1 MCNGHHLL
9 EIRGVRLGSRDP
21 DTSRYKTGTMK
32 SYRTNKE
39 MSKLILVLGATGA
52 QGRAVVNS
60 LLAPTEDG
68 TPSPYAVR
76 ALSRDP
82 ESKHALSLSEQGV
95 EVFKGDTSNLASVA
109 AALDGAYGAWINI
122 DGFTVGEQREI
133 YAGLRIFELAKQ
145 TKSLRHYIWSSLD
158 YNLKK
163 GGYNQKYRC
172 EHYDAKG
179 RVAEWLA
186 QQPSVVSDTDLS
198 WSVVTSG
205 PYMDMLQIGILG
217 PRARRYRLLSRYTFD
232 NRAETSGK
240 NLEIASEWVS
250 WEHLVATFT
259 KVTGH
264 KAVYNRETLEEW
276 LSHTE
281 NAEKP
286 VAAEGAPGSTS
297 WGENFTGWWNAFR
310 DDLNKRDMDWIR
322 KINPNGY
329 TLERWMIENNYD
341 GTLYKNP
348 VLKIVADGKSLRKRR
363 E

>member
-1 MCNGHHLL
+1 
-9 EIRGVRLGSRDP
+9 
-21 DTSRYKTGTMK
+21 
-32 SYRTNKE
+32 

-60 LLAPTEDG
+60 LLAPSEDG
-68 TPSPYAVR
+68 SPSPYAVR

-82 ESKHALSLSEQGV
+82 ESKQALSLREQGV
-95 EVFKGDTSNLASVA
+95 QVFKGNTSDLASVA
-109 AALDGAYGAWINI
+109 AALDGVYGAWINI

-163 GGYNQKYRC
+163 GGYDQKYRC

-186 QQPSVVSDTDLS
+186 QQPSVVGDTDLS

-217 PRARRYRLLSRYTFD
+217 PVQREDGTFVFNSPIGDGHIPMVALADIGFFARYTFD
-232 NRAETSGK
+232 HRAETSGK
-240 NLEIASEWVS
+240 NLEVASEWVG

-259 KVTGH
+259 K
-264 KAVYNRETLEEW
+264 TLEKW

-281 NAEKP
+281 DAEKP

-297 WGENFTGWWNAFR
+297 WAENFTGWWNAFR
-310 DDLNKRDMDWIR
+310 DDVNKRDMDWIR

-329 TLERWMIENNYD
+329 TLERWMVENKYD
-341 GTLYKNP
+341 GTLYKDP
-348 VLKIVADGKSLRKRR
+348 VMKIVSDGKSLRKRR
-363 E
+363 A

>member
-1 MCNGHHLL
+1 
-9 EIRGVRLGSRDP
+9 
-21 DTSRYKTGTMK
+21 
-32 SYRTNKE
+32 

-60 LLAPTEDG
+60 LLAPLEDG
-68 TPSPYAVR
+68 TPSPFAVR

-82 ESKHALSLSEQGV
+82 ESKHALSLREQGV
-95 EVFKGDTSNLASVA
+95 EVFKGDTSDLASVA

-145 TKSLRHYIWSSLD
+145 TKSLRHYVWSSLD

-163 GGYNQKYRC
+163 GGYDQKYRC

-205 PYMDMLQIGILG
+205 PYMDMLQISILG
-217 PRARRYRLLSRYTFD
+217 PVQREDGTFVFNAPIGDGHIPMVALADIGFFARYTFD
-232 NRAETSGK
+232 HRAETSGK
-240 NLEIASEWVS
+240 NLEIASEWVG

-264 KAVYNRETLEEW
+264 KAVYNRETVDEW
-276 LSHTE
+276 LSQTE
-281 NAEKP
+281 NAEQP

-297 WGENFTGWWNAFR
+297 WAENFTGWWNAFK
-310 DDLNKRDMDWIR
+310 DDVNKRDIDWIR
-322 KINPNGY
+322 KINPSGY
-329 TLERWMIENNYD
+329 TLEKWMIENKYD
-341 GTLYKNP
+341 GTLFKDP

-363 E
+363 A

>member
-1 MCNGHHLL
+1 
-9 EIRGVRLGSRDP
+9 
-21 DTSRYKTGTMK
+21 
-32 SYRTNKE
+32 

-60 LLAPTEDG
+60 LLAPLEDG

-82 ESKHALSLSEQGV
+82 ESKHALSLREQGV
-95 EVFKGDTSNLASVA
+95 EVFKGDTSDLTSVA

-145 TKSLRHYIWSSLD
+145 TKSLRHYVWSSLD

-163 GGYNQKYRC
+163 GGYDQKYRC

-205 PYMDMLQIGILG
+205 PYMDMLQISILG
-217 PRARRYRLLSRYTFD
+217 PVQREDGTFVFNAPIGDGHIPMVALADIGFFARYTFD
-232 NRAETSGK
+232 RRAETSGK
-240 NLEIASEWVS
+240 NLEIASEWVG

-264 KAVYNRETLEEW
+264 KAVYNRETVDEW
-276 LSHTE
+276 LSQTE
-281 NAEKP
+281 NAEQP

-297 WGENFTGWWNAFR
+297 WAENFTGWWNAFK
-310 DDLNKRDMDWIR
+310 DDVNKRDIDWVR

-329 TLERWMIENNYD
+329 TLEKWMIENKYD
-341 GTLYKNP
+341 GTLFKDP

-363 E
+363 A

>member
-1 MCNGHHLL
+1 
-9 EIRGVRLGSRDP
+9 VD
-21 DTSRYKTGTMK
+21 
-32 SYRTNKE
+32 
-39 MSKLILVLGATGA
+39 
-52 QGRAVVNS
+52 
-60 LLAPTEDG
+60 
-68 TPSPYAVR
+68 
-76 ALSRDP
+76 
-82 ESKHALSLSEQGV
+82 
-95 EVFKGDTSNLASVA
+95 

-163 GGYNQKYRC
+163 GGYDQKYRC

-179 RVAEWLA
+179 RVAEWLV
-186 QQPSVVSDTDLS
+186 QQPSVVSDTDFS

-217 PRARRYRLLSRYTFD
+217 PVQREDGTFVFNAPIGDGHIPMSALVDIGFFARYTFD
-232 NRAETSGK
+232 HRAETSGK
-240 NLEIASEWVS
+240 NLEIASEWVG
-250 WEHLVATFT
+250 WEYLVATFT

-281 NAEKP
+281 NTEKP

-322 KINPNGY
+322 KTNPKGY
-329 TLERWMIENNYD
+329 TLERWMIENKYD
-341 GTLYKNP
+341 GTLYKDP